1 MTDMIDALFDE
12 ENAENI
18 TLYDEDGKAVEF
30 EQIAVIPLKE
40 QMYVILCPV
49 DAEAIGLGEDE
60 GVVFEVREADG
71 ESELTVV
78 HDDAVLDAV
87 FEEYNRLLEAFD
99 GN

>member
-1 MTDMIDALFDE
+1 MMDIIDALFDE

-30 EQIAVIPLKE
+30 EQIAVIPLQE

-60 GVVFEVREADG
+60 AVVFAVIESDG
-71 ESELTVV
+71 EAQLEVV
-78 HDDAVLDAV
+78 QEDEIIDAV
-87 FEEYNRLLEAFD
+87 FAEYYRLLEDAE
-99 GN
+99 G